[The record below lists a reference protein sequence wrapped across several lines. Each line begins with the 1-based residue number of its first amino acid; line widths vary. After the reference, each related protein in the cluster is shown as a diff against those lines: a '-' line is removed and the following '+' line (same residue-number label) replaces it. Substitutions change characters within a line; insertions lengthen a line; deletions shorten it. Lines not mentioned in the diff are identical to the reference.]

1 MSIARHNEKLSARNM
16 DYYYP
21 LQQKRTLITEIAKKH
36 FHGKLIDIGC
46 GEMPYKPVVMNNSRV
61 ANYIGVDIQ
70 NESYQQLVQP
80 EVIWDGKH
88 IPMPD
93 NEADCAMLIEVLE
106 HVPQPDQVL
115 KEINRVMKRDGVCLV
130 TIPFL
135 WTLHDIPYDEYRY
148 TPFALRRL
156 AEQANFE
163 VIKMESFG
171 GWHASMATLIAL
183 YCRRGLNGNRFQSIL
198 SKFLFPVVR
207 YLMKKDVHFPKD
219 RFYEG
224 QMITGIWCL
233 LKKK

>member
-46 GEMPYKPVVMNNSRV
+46 GEMPYKPVVMDNSRV

-148 TPFALRRL
+148 TPFAFKCECNG
-156 AEQANFE
+156 ADYDCQDAQNETYQQFE
-163 VIKMESFG
+163 TVQR
-171 GWHASMATLIAL
+171 IAK
-183 YCRRGLNGNRFQSIL
+183 YISEYN
-198 SKFLFPVVR
+198 PE
-207 YLMKKDVHFPKD
+207 H
-219 RFYEG
+219 
-224 QMITGIWCL
+224 
-233 LKKK
+233 